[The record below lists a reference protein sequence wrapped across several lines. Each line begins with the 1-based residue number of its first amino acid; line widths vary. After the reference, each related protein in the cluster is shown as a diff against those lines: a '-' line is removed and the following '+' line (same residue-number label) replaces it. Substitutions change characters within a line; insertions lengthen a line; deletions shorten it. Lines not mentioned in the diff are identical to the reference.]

1 MNRKR
6 PEPLAVPQERKSTFV
21 LTNAGRF
28 TEGDLTIS
36 KEGMMINSPS
46 SSVGSEVPPK
56 PSDDGEASTSDLTLA
71 DLEDL
76 GVIGTGS
83 SGVAK
88 KVRNKHTKELLV
100 LKVIQFDVGSDII
113 RKQVT
118 TELRT
123 LYGASNKHVVR
134 YHQAFFDNGAI
145 TIAMEYMDEGSL
157 ADLLSK
163 EYAHKLLPEKYIAAI
178 ARQVCAGLLH
188 LHKELRVVHRDI
200 KPSNLLLNSAGELKI
215 SDFGV
220 SGQLTSSV
228 SNCLSWVG
236 TVTYMSP
243 ERIKGD
249 SYSFDSDLWS
259 LGLTLVEC
267 ALGRFPYPPPGDA
280 GVQLGFW
287 ELLEYIVMEAPPQL
301 PRDQF
306 SPEFCDFVSK
316 CLQKD
321 CKSRPSVQDMSK
333 HAFLKLHKGTSLKD
347 LLAEKAPIQFKAQLS
362 PCSPHAKDTVSGG
375 GQGGEGIGKGDIKHH
390 RKALNNKISRSLSVA
405 NWLVAA
411 FPNYVENLAVLEGP
425 ADPRLALQTNH
436 DATRIIPCAARGAV
450 S

>member
-1 MNRKR
+1 MQRKR
-6 PEPLAVPQERKSTFV
+6 PEPIALPRIVKTPYTI
-21 LTNAGRF
+21 TNQGKF
-28 TEGDLTIS
+28 TEGDITIS
-36 KEGMMINSPS
+36 KEGLTISSPASTRPS
-46 SSVGSEVPPK
+46 SAGG
-56 PSDDGEASTSDLTLA
+56 SDDARNLTADDAASTSEITLGE
-71 DLEDL
+71 LEEL
-76 GVIGTGS
+76 GVIGSGS

-88 KVRNKHTKELLV
+88 KVRNKHNGQLLV
-100 LKVIQFDVGSDII
+100 LKVIQFDVSSDII

-123 LYGASNKHVVR
+123 LYGASHSHVVR
-134 YHQAFFDNGAI
+134 YYQAFFDNGAI
-145 TIAMEYMDEGSL
+145 TIVMEYMDGGSL
-157 ADLLSK
+157 ADVLK
-163 EYAHKLLPEKYIAAI
+163 HHKGLPERYIAEL
-178 ARQVCAGLLH
+178 ARQVMSGLLH
-188 LHKELRVVHRDI
+188 LHKDLHVVHRDI
-200 KPSNLLLNSAGELKI
+200 KPSNLLLNSRGELKI

-267 ALGRFPYPPPGDA
+267 ALGRFPYPPPGEA

-287 ELLEYIVMEAPPQL
+287 ELLEYIVMEVPPQL

-306 SPEFCDFVSK
+306 SPEFCDFISK

-321 CKSRPSVQDMSK
+321 SRSRPSVQDISK

-347 LLAEKAPIQFKAQLS
+347 LLHGTP
-362 PCSPHAKDTVSGG
+362 
-375 GQGGEGIGKGDIKHH
+375 
-390 RKALNNKISRSLSVA
+390 
-405 NWLVAA
+405 
-411 FPNYVENLAVLEGP
+411 LE
-425 ADPRLALQTNH
+425 
-436 DATRIIPCAARGAV
+436 
-450 S
+450 